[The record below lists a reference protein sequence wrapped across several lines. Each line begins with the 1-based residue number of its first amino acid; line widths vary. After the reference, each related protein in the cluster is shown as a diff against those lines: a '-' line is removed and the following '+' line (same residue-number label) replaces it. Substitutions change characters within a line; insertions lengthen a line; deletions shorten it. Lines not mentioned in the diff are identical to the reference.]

1 MADTKS
7 FFNPELC
14 HNETEVESK
23 FIVHYLLPALGYTP
37 GDWGQEVTFGNLRL
51 DFLAIA
57 YSFFPIRHRFRL
69 VIEAKGPNAALD
81 PYVGQLKKYQ
91 TRLRARY
98 GLLTN
103 GKKIRIYEW
112 SEPDFELIMEFSGAN
127 IENHIEELRNLIGKD
142 AKPKPKRSNPIK
154 EKRKRIMKTIAI
166 YHNKGGV
173 GKTTTVMNLAAA
185 LSLQGKRVLV
195 IDLDAQANTTFAAGL
210 VKFSDE
216 LHDDIKE
223 SYVYHII
230 LEKNKFPIS
239 QVVRKSEFTKPGFD
253 VVPSHI
259 ELMDRERKLVEI
271 APSLTRLVAKLKQ
284 VEDSYDVVL
293 IDTPPSLN
301 LYAKIALVSAD
312 YLVIPSDLK
321 PFANEGLTNVRKFIE
336 DINDFRDAIAKEP
349 INVLGVLPS
358 KIATA
363 DRFKKYTLPKMES
376 AIPSR
381 YGFPLLNSRIF
392 ERRAVSAAIER
403 TIPVGEMDIPDPV
416 SIFDHESSSPSA
428 QEFEQLGQEISQLI
442 GL

>member
-1 MADTKS
+1 MTDAKS

-14 HNETEVESK
+14 CNETEVESK

-37 GDWGQEVTFGNLRL
+37 GDWGQEVTLGNFRL

-57 YSFFPIRHRFRL
+57 YSFFPIKHKFRL
-69 VIEAKGPNAALD
+69 VIEAKGPKEALN
-81 PYVGQLKKYQ
+81 PHVRKLKQYQ
-91 TRLRARY
+91 TRFQARY

-103 GKKIRIYEW
+103 GKKIRVYEW
-112 SEPDFELIMEFSGAN
+112 SKPDFKLLMEFAGAD
-127 IENHIEELRNLIGKD
+127 IENHIEELRQLIGKD
-142 AKPKPKRSNPIK
+142 AKPKPSKPIK
-154 EKRKRIMKTIAI
+154 KVEKHIMKTIAI

-185 LSLQGKRVLV
+185 LSLQGQRVLV

-210 VKFSDE
+210 VKFNDE
-216 LHDDIKE
+216 LNDDIKE
-223 SYVYHII
+223 CYVYHLIV
-230 LEKNKFPIS
+230 EKNKFPIS
-239 QVVRKSEFTKPGFD
+239 EVVRKSTFTKSEFD
-253 VVPSHI
+253 IVPSHI
-259 ELMDRERKLVEI
+259 ELMERERYLVEMEELDI
-271 APSLTRLVAKLKQ
+271 LVRLVTKLKQ
-284 VEDSYDVVL
+284 VEARYDVVL

-321 PFANEGLTNVRKFIE
+321 PFANKGLQNVRKFIDE
-336 DINDFRDAIAKEP
+336 TDDIREEISKEP

-358 KIATA
+358 KITTA
-363 DRFKKYTLPKMES
+363 ARFRQYTLPKMES
-376 AIPSR
+376 AVPER
-381 YGFPLLNSRIF
+381 YGFPLLTSRIF

-416 SIFDHESSSPSA
+416 SIFDHEPSSQSA

-442 GL
+442 DL